1 MSLGFGLFERSDVR
15 RLVLVAVVVF
25 ALVLPGTAVA
35 GPKGKGGGRGG
46 GGDGGGGGGGGTGGT
61 PTALVTM
68 GDSYISGEGGRWSGN
83 WASSS
88 GNRGGTDRAAFK
100 RRGTWYYDASR
111 VYGATTTGCHRSDVA
126 PAVSTSVAVDARI
139 NLACSG
145 AVTQNI
151 LRAVNGGGGQHGEA
165 PQADQL
171 ANVAA
176 THDVEVI
183 VLSIGGNDLGFADII
198 LDCALSW
205 YTSPSWWKNTC
216 NGEQQANVDSRMPAA
231 MAGVDA
237 AIGEIQAVMAA
248 AGDTDYRLIL
258 QSYPSP
264 IPNGSEIR
272 YSESGWSRWDTGGCP
287 FWNVDATWARSS
299 LVPQISNNLQAVA
312 NARGVEFLDLR
323 DALDGREVCAT
334 SASQGNSADAEWAR
348 FLVTGITQGDAQ
360 ESMHPNALGQRANG
374 TCIDLVLAAGP
385 GNYSYTNVAGSGPE
399 TMVLTPT

>member
-1 MSLGFGLFERSDVR
+1 V
-15 RLVLVAVVVF
+15 
-25 ALVLPGTAVA
+25 
-35 GPKGKGGGRGG
+35 
-46 GGDGGGGGGGGTGGT
+46 
-61 PTALVTM
+61 
-68 GDSYISGEGGRWSGN
+68 YH
-83 WASSS
+83 SS
-88 GNRGGTDRAAFK
+88 
-100 RRGTWYYDASR
+100 
-111 VYGATTTGCHRSDVA
+111 
-126 PAVSTSVAVDARI
+126 PA
-139 NLACSG
+139 
-145 AVTQNI
+145 
-151 LRAVNGGGGQHGEA
+151 
-165 PQADQL
+165 
-171 ANVAA
+171 
-176 THDVEVI
+176 
-183 VLSIGGNDLGFADII
+183 
-198 LDCALSW
+198 
-205 YTSPSWWKNTC
+205 WWKNTC
-216 NGEQQANVDSRMPAA
+216 NEEQQANVSSRMAAA

-312 NARGVEFLDLR
+312 NARGVDFLDLR
-323 DALDGREVCAT
+323 DALDGREVCST
-334 SASQGNSADAEWAR
+334 STSQGNGADAEWAR

-385 GNYSYTNVAGSGPE
+385 GNYSCTNVAGSGPE

>member
-1 MSLGFGLFERSDVR
+1 MGSTARRRRPTNSLNG
-15 RLVLVAVVVF
+15 A
-25 ALVLPGTAVA
+25 
-35 GPKGKGGGRGG
+35 
-46 GGDGGGGGGGGTGGT
+46 
-61 PTALVTM
+61 PT
-68 GDSYISGEGGRWSGN
+68 
-83 WASSS
+83 
-88 GNRGGTDRAAFK
+88 
-100 RRGTWYYDASR
+100 
-111 VYGATTTGCHRSDVA
+111 
-126 PAVSTSVAVDARI
+126 
-139 NLACSG
+139 
-145 AVTQNI
+145 
-151 LRAVNGGGGQHGEA
+151 
-165 PQADQL
+165 
-171 ANVAA
+171 

-334 SASQGNSADAEWAR
+334 SAAQGNSADAEWAR
-348 FLVTGITQGDAQ
+348 FW
-360 ESMHPNALGQRANG
+360 
-374 TCIDLVLAAGP
+374 
-385 GNYSYTNVAGSGPE
+385 
-399 TMVLTPT
+399 

>member
-1 MSLGFGLFERSDVR
+1 ML
-15 RLVLVAVVVF
+15 VF
-25 ALVLPGTAVA
+25 ALAVPGTAMA
-35 GPKGKGGGRGG
+35 GPKGKGGGK
-46 GGDGGGGGGGGTGGT
+46 GGGGGGGDDGGGSGGR
-61 PTALVTM
+61 PTALVTL

-83 WASSS
+83 SASSS

-100 RRGTWYYDASR
+100 RRGTWFYDASR
-111 VYGATTTGCHRSDVA
+111 VYGDTTTGCHRSDVA
-126 PAVSTSVAVDARI
+126 PAASTTVAVDARI

-151 LRAVNGGGGQHGEA
+151 LRAVNGGSGQHGEA

-171 ANVAA
+171 AQVAT

-198 LDCALSW
+198 FDCFLEW
-205 YTSPSWWKNTC
+205 YTSPAWWKNTC
-216 NGEQQANVDSRMPAA
+216 NEEQQANVSSRMAAA

-312 NARGVEFLDLR
+312 NARGVDFLDLR
-323 DALDGREVCAT
+323 DALDGREVCST
-334 SASQGNSADAEWAR
+334 STSQGNGADAEWAR
-348 FLVTGITQGDAQ
+348 FLVTGLTQGDAQ

-374 TCIDLVLAAGP
+374 TCIDLVIAAQP
-385 GNYSYTNVAGSGPE
+385 GNHSCTNVAGSGPE
-399 TMVLTPT
+399 TMVIERL

>member
-1 MSLGFGLFERSDVR
+1 ML
-15 RLVLVAVVVF
+15 VF
-25 ALVLPGTAVA
+25 ALAVPGTAMA
-35 GPKGKGGGRGG
+35 GPKGKGGGK
-46 GGDGGGGGGGGTGGT
+46 GGGGGGGDDGGGSGGR
-61 PTALVTM
+61 PTALVTL

-83 WASSS
+83 SASSS

-100 RRGTWYYDASR
+100 RRGTWFYDASR
-111 VYGATTTGCHRSDVA
+111 VYGDTTTGCHRSDVA
-126 PAVSTSVAVDARI
+126 PAASTTVAVDARI

-151 LRAVNGGGGQHGEA
+151 LRAVNGGSGQHGEA

-171 ANVAA
+171 AQVAT

-198 LDCALSW
+198 FDCFLEW
-205 YTSPSWWKNTC
+205 YTSPAWWKNTC
-216 NGEQQANVDSRMPAA
+216 NEEQQANVSSRMAGA
-231 MAGVDA
+231 MVGVDA

-299 LVPQISNNLQAVA
+299 LVPQISSELQAVA
-312 NARGVEFLDLR
+312 NARGVDFLDLR
-323 DALDGREVCAT
+323 DALDGREVCST
-334 SASQGNSADAEWAR
+334 STSQGNGADAEWAR
-348 FLVTGITQGDAQ
+348 FLVTGLTQGDAQ

-374 TCIDLVLAAGP
+374 TCIDLVIAAQP
-385 GNYSYTNVAGSGPE
+385 GNYSCTNVAGSGPE
-399 TMVLTPT
+399 TMVIERL